1 MADKYVWFSAARF
14 RVQGEEVWIE
24 GLVSDAE
31 ITGLFPEFYYLTQ
44 EGATLEEI
52 QCHFPA
58 VASER
63 MEEIVWEFLQRGFLT
78 TSVEEIN
85 KVFYPQ
91 GRNLGQQH
99 DLSLYTEEHLEQ
111 FQQKALQRCI
121 YTSKE
126 SIVLEEI
133 ETDPLFLHRV
143 STRDFSE
150 RNLSLEELSEL
161 LQIAGRRVSPHC
173 SERYYPSAGG
183 LAPVD
188 LYVYV
193 AENRV
198 AGVSGGLYYYAPHT
212 HALHRIRSGA
222 CIKGNV
228 HNPMNRGIFEQACV
242 NLYFVYNAD
251 VNMPKY
257 GTWGYFYGIVDSGIL
272 AGFLTMQA
280 EKMGLGS
287 CIIGDQEFDR
297 IQDCFALRPNQI
309 FLFTMSV
316 GAKK

>member
-1 MADKYVWFSAARF
+1 MAEKYVWSSSARF
-14 RVQGEEVWIE
+14 RVQGEEVWME
-24 GLVSDAE
+24 GFVYDAE
-31 ITGLFPEFYYLTQ
+31 IAGLFPEFYYLTQ
-44 EGATLEEI
+44 RGAMLEEI
-52 QCHFPA
+52 QSVFPA
-58 VASER
+58 VAPER

-99 DLSLYTEEHLEQ
+99 DFSLYTEKHLEQ
-111 FQQKALQRCI
+111 FQQQALRRCI
-121 YTSKE
+121 YTAKE
-126 SIVLEEI
+126 PIVLEQTEI
-133 ETDPLFLHRV
+133 APVFLHRV
-143 STRDFSE
+143 STREFSE
-150 RNLSLEELSEL
+150 RKLSLDEVSEL
-161 LQIAGRRVSPHC
+161 FQIAGRRVSPHC

-198 AGVSGGLYYYAPHT
+198 AGVSGGLYYYAPYT
-212 HALHRIRSGA
+212 HALHRIRGGD

-257 GTWGYFYGIVDSGIL
+257 GTRGYFYGMVDSGIL

-287 CIIGDQEFDR
+287 CIIGDQEFER
-297 IQDCFALRPNQI
+297 IQDCFALQPNQI
-309 FLFTMSV
+309 FLFAMAV